1 MMLRALIMRAVLFA
15 VLWWVLTGG
24 APDAWGVGAV
34 TIALAVAVSL
44 RLRAPGPL
52 RLSIARVPGFLAFF
66 LLQSIKGGMQVAGM
80 AVRPRLDLQPTTME
94 IHLRLPDES
103 SRVFL
108 TGTLSLLPGTL
119 SFGLNGNRLLLHVL
133 DRRMPIEQE
142 VRNTEVQV
150 ARLFR
155 IAL

>member
-1 MMLRALIMRAVLFA
+1 MMLRALMMRAVLFA
-15 VLWWVLTGG
+15 LLWWVLTGG
-24 APDAWGVGAV
+24 AHDAWGVGAA

-44 RLRAPGPL
+44 RLRAPGPF
-52 RLSIARVPGFLAFF
+52 RFSILRVPGFLAFF
-66 LLQSIKGGMQVAGM
+66 LLESIKGGVQVAGM
-80 AVRPRLDLQPTTME
+80 ALRPRLDLQPTTME

-103 SRVFL
+103 ARMFL
-108 TGTLSLLPGTL
+108 AATLSLLPGTL

>member
-1 MMLRALIMRAVLFA
+1 MMLRACIMRAVWFA
-15 VLWWVLTGG
+15 VLWWILTGG
-24 APDAWGVGAV
+24 GSDGWAIGAV

-44 RLRAPGPL
+44 RLHAPGPM
-52 RLSIARVPGFLAFF
+52 RVSIARVPGFLAFF
-66 LLQSIKGGMQVAGM
+66 LFESIKGGVQVAGM
-80 AVRPRLDLQPTTME
+80 ALRPRLDLQTTTME
-94 IHLRLPDES
+94 IDLRLPDES
-103 SRVFL
+103 ARVFL

-142 VRNTEVQV
+142 VRNTEAQV